1 MVSDRIP
8 FFFALHS
15 LNVDHIQVINIHGR
29 LVFAAD
35 VEAQILSLPYV
46 QDVYVVPIAQMGTA
60 EKMLAAIIRPSV
72 GTASNFHVT
81 VDQLR
86 HDLKGLGLE
95 EYQIPVAIQLTD
107 PDRSLPMGTGGKKG
121 KAQAIQKY
129 FPGESET
136 SLEREKA

>member
-1 MVSDRIP
+1 MTVSL
-8 FFFALHS
+8 FFALQS
-15 LNVDHIQVINIHGR
+15 LNVDHIQVINIQGR

-46 QDVYVVPIAQMGTA
+46 QDVYVVPISQMGTS
-60 EKMLAAIIRPSV
+60 EKMIAAMICPSV
-72 GTASNFHVT
+72 RTASNFHVT

-86 HDLKGLGLE
+86 RDLKGLGLE

-107 PDRSLPMGTGGKKG
+107 PDRYLPMGTGGKKG
-121 KAQAIQKY
+121 KAQAIKKY
-129 FPGESET
+129 FTGEWEP